1 MARCLA
7 IENVSLYS
15 SDSPASVCLH
25 YKNLENALLSLC
37 YYTSNVAMNYKEA
50 VENHLEHL
58 EAHFN

>member
-25 YKNLENALLSLC
+25 YKNLEYALLSLC
-37 YYTSNVAMNYKEA
+37 YYTSNVAKAA
-50 VENHLEHL
+50 VGNHLEHL